1 MSNTW
6 VIFARA
12 RDNPAKVGL
21 IPDKT
26 TWRKLRGRRWLF
38 LRIELSLE
46 DEPMA
51 YQLVGGVKAHQGY
64 DG

>member
-6 VIFARA
+6 VISFRA

-26 TWRKLRGRRWLF
+26 TQPRLRGKRWLF
-38 LRIELSLE
+38 FRDELSLGN
-46 DEPMA
+46 EPMA
-51 YQLVGGVKAHQGY
+51 YQLVGEVKAHQGY

>member
-6 VIFARA
+6 ITSPRVW
-12 RDNPAKVGL
+12 DNPAKVGL

-26 TWRKLRGRRWLF
+26 TQPRLRGKRWLYF
-38 LRIELSLE
+38 RVELSLGN
-46 DEPMA
+46 EPMA
-51 YQLVGGVKAHQGY
+51 YQLVGEVKAHQGY

>member
-26 TWRKLRGRRWLF
+26 TQLRSRGKRWLYF
-38 LRIELSLE
+38 RVELSLGN
-46 DEPMA
+46 EPMA
-51 YQLVGGVKAHQGY
+51 YQLVGEVRAHQGY

>member
-6 VIFARA
+6 IIFPRA
-12 RDNPAKVGL
+12 WDNPAKVGL

-26 TWRKLRGRRWLF
+26 TWLKSRGQRWLF

-51 YQLVGGVKAHQGY
+51 YQLVGEVKAHQGD

>member
-6 VIFARA
+6 IISPRA
-12 RDNPAKVGL
+12 WDNPAKVGL

-26 TWRKLRGRRWLF
+26 TLLRQCGKRWLYF
-38 LRIELSLE
+38 RMRLSLE
-46 DEPMA
+46 DESMA
-51 YQLVGGVKAHQGY
+51 YQLVGEVKAHQGY